1 MKWDLTRTRASKNFY
16 QPPLNER
23 GVVGPAGVPY
33 AREKSRS
40 SQIKPGLAELALKP
54 LARGEAPAFRIPNL
68 FKRDYFEWAPARR
81 PTGKPVRPYDPA
93 IRAVRPY

>member
-1 MKWDLTRTRASKNFY
+1 M
-16 QPPLNER
+16 
-23 GVVGPAGVPY
+23 PAPY

-93 IRAVRPY
+93 IRAVRPSEVMPEEGLTVTRAPLFH